1 MRHAKP
7 GRMATGLGGF
17 AVLALGCFVIAAPA
31 VALTADEV
39 NGARMEANPAQP
51 DTGKPGGPM
60 PDPAKAATAKTAD
73 GVDPATLRAQI
84 VLDRQRF
91 SPGSIDGRPGDNF
104 GKALD
109 AFAASHGVGAVGHL
123 TPELFAAL
131 VAADD
136 KPVLTS
142 YTVTEADLKGP
153 FLKEVPKTFEAR
165 AELDHLGYTSAREEL
180 GERFHVSPK
189 LLDVLNPGASFDK
202 AGETL
207 TVAAV
212 RPEPE
217 ASAISNRNAVPAD
230 GGKAPV
236 VRIVVDK
243 SAHSLSAY
251 DGENRLIAFYP
262 ASIGSEEKPAPSGDF
277 KVRAIA
283 RNPTYTYDPEYAF
296 KGVRTKKKITL
307 PAGPNNPV
315 GVVWL
320 DLTAD
325 SYGIHGAPEPERIGK
340 TYSHGCVRLTNW
352 DVKDLAT
359 LAGRGTRVEFK
370 D

>member
-1 MRHAKP
+1 M
-7 GRMATGLGGF
+7 GRARPRRMGGL
-17 AVLALGCFVIAAPA
+17 AVLAIACLSAVGPA
-31 VALTADEV
+31 AALTADEV
-39 NGARMEANPAQP
+39 NGARMEAVPAQP
-51 DTGKPGGPM
+51 EVSKASDAKPE
-60 PDPAKAATAKTAD
+60 AAKTSATKAAD
-73 GVDPATLRAQI
+73 GVDPATLRAQ
-84 VLDRQRF
+84 VLLDRQRF

-109 AFAASHGVGAVGHL
+109 AFAAAHNVGAGGHL
-123 TPELFAAL
+123 TPEVFAAL
-131 VAADD
+131 VASDD
-136 KPVLTS
+136 KPVLVT

-153 FLKEVPKTFEAR
+153 FLKEVPKTFEAM

-189 LLDVLNPGASFDK
+189 LLELLNPGASFERV
-202 AGETL
+202 GETL

-230 GGKAPV
+230 GGKAPAVRV
-236 VRIVVDK
+236 VIDK
-243 SAHSLSAY
+243 SAHALSAY
-251 DGENRLIAFYP
+251 DGENHLIAFYP

-277 KVRAIA
+277 KIRAIA

-296 KGVRTKKKITL
+296 KGVHTKKKITV

-352 DVKDLAT
+352 DIKDLAT